1 MYLLLEF
8 KDNGGGRYYHNWCH
22 KNKQITLQLNS
33 QKANSGVDGRRGM
46 RVQLPVDMVFNLEI
60 VLVEEGVTIV
70 DWRID
75 EEVKIVWEEKF
86 HNVADKTTSQSHV
99 IDQSVPVIDQ
109 CIDLRRK

>member
-1 MYLLLEF
+1 
-8 KDNGGGRYYHNWCH
+8 
-22 KNKQITLQLNS
+22 
-33 QKANSGVDGRRGM
+33 M

-60 VLVEEGVTIV
+60 VRVEEGVTIV